1 VNLRSHDPSLRE
13 AIHLRQRGEYARAWR
28 ILQRLHKTNPDD
40 ARLNYQC
47 AWVCD
52 LRGQER
58 AAVPF
63 YERAI
68 RGGLAGEDLCR
79 ALLGLGST
87 YRCLGKY
94 RNAATVLRRGLRIF
108 PKAREFSVLLALVQ
122 YNMNQHAAAM
132 ESLLHALA
140 ETTRDP
146 GLRRYQRALLYYADK
161 LDRKWN

>member
-1 VNLRSHDPSLRE
+1 VSVQSHNPSLRE
-13 AIHLRQRGEYARAWR
+13 AIYLRQRGEYARAWR
-28 ILQRLHKTNPDD
+28 ILQRLYKANPDD

-58 AAVPF
+58 VAVSF

-68 RGGLAGEDLCR
+68 RGGLAGEDLR
-79 ALLGLGST
+79 GALLGLGST

-94 RNAATVLRRGLRIF
+94 RNAAAVLRRGLRTF
-108 PKAREFSVLLALVQ
+108 PEAREFSVFLALVQ
-122 YNMNQHAAAM
+122 YNMDQHAAAM
-132 ESLLHALA
+132 ESLVCALA

>member
-1 VNLRSHDPSLRE
+1 VSVRSRDPSLRE
-13 AIHLRQRGEYARAWR
+13 AIRFRQRGEYVKAWR
-28 ILQRLHKTNPDD
+28 ILQRLQRVDPDD

-52 LRGQER
+52 LRGQGG

-68 RGGLAGEDLCR
+68 RGGLAAEDLR
-79 ALLGLGST
+79 GALLGLGST

-94 RNAATVLRRGLRIF
+94 RDAAAVLRRGLRTF
-108 PKAREFSVLLALVQ
+108 PEAREFSVFLALVQ

-132 ESLLHALA
+132 ESLLRALA
-140 ETTRDP
+140 ETTCDP

>member
-1 VNLRSHDPSLRE
+1 VNARSRNPSLGE
-13 AIHLRQRGEYARAWR
+13 AIHLRQRGEYAKAWR
-28 ILQRLHKTNPDD
+28 ILQRLQKVDPDD

-58 AAVPF
+58 TAVPF

-68 RGGLAGEDLCR
+68 RGGLAGEDLR
-79 ALLGLGST
+79 GALLGLGST

-94 RNAATVLRRGLRIF
+94 RDAAAVLRRGLRAF
-108 PKAREFSVLLALVQ
+108 PEAREFSVFLALVQ
-122 YNMNQHAAAM
+122 YNMNQPAAAM
-132 ESLLHALA
+132 ESLLRALA
-140 ETTRDP
+140 ETTGDP
-146 GLRRYQRALLYYADK
+146 GLRRYQWALLYYADK

>member
-1 VNLRSHDPSLRE
+1 VSVRSRDPSLRE
-13 AIHLRQRGEYARAWR
+13 AIHLRRRGEYAKAWR
-28 ILQRLHKTNPDD
+28 ILQRLHKVDPDD

-47 AWVCD
+47 AWICD

-68 RGGLAGEDLCR
+68 RGGLAGEDLR
-79 ALLGLGST
+79 GALLGLGST

-94 RNAATVLRRGLRIF
+94 RDAAAVLRRGLRIF
-108 PKAREFSVLLALVQ
+108 PEAHEFSVFLALVQ
-122 YNMNQHAAAM
+122 YNMRQHAAAM
-132 ESLLHALA
+132 KSLVCALA

-146 GLRRYQRALLYYADK
+146 GLRRYRRALLYYADK

>member
-1 VNLRSHDPSLRE
+1 MNARSRDPSLRE
-13 AIHLRQRGEYARAWR
+13 AIYLRQRGEYAKAWR
-28 ILQRLHKTNPDD
+28 ILERLQKVDPDD

-68 RGGLAGEDLCR
+68 RGGLVGEDLR
-79 ALLGLGST
+79 GALLGLGST

-94 RNAATVLRRGLRIF
+94 RDAAAVLRRGLRAF
-108 PKAREFSVLLALVQ
+108 PEAREFSVFLALVQ
-122 YNMNQHAAAM
+122 YNMNQPAAAM
-132 ESLLHALA
+132 ESLLRALA